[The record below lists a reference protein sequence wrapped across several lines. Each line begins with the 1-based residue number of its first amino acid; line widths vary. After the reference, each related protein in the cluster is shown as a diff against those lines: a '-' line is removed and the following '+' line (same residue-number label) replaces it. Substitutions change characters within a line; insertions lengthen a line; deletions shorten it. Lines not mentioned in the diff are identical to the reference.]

1 MYTSARRDRRPGKGM
16 LTSILI
22 AAAVF
27 WVSISVGIWFG
38 RRQVLSNPPARS
50 VTTSP
55 ASPAASAPSGTPAAA
70 AADRLQPGDRIE
82 LRLTDK
88 AGVASAQAI
97 TVDPDGMIA
106 LPVFGRIK
114 AQYLTPAQLEQAI
127 AENYKNRNLIPN
139 GQMHVVRVPT
149 TAPAR

>member
-1 MYTSARRDRRPGKGM
+1 MLNAMYTPARRVRRPGKGM

-27 WVSISVGIWFG
+27 WISISVGIWAG
-38 RRQVLSNPPARS
+38 RRHVLSNPPVKPSAAPA
-50 VTTSP
+50 TSP
-55 ASPAASAPSGTPAAA
+55 TTAAA
-70 AADRLQPGDRIE
+70 AGDQLQPGDRIE

-88 AGVASAQAI
+88 AGVASAQPM
-97 TVDPDGMIA
+97 TVDPDGMIT

-127 AENYKNRNLIPN
+127 AQTYKERNLIPD

>member
-1 MYTSARRDRRPGKGM
+1 MLRAMYTSARRDHRPGKGM

-38 RRQVLSNPPARS
+38 RRHVLNNPPPAHS
-50 VTTSP
+50 PATSP
-55 ASPAASAPSGTPAAA
+55 AAPSTAPAA
-70 AADRLQPGDRIE
+70 DQLQPGDRIE

-97 TVDPDGMIA
+97 TVDADGMIA

-149 TAPAR
+149 TAPTR